1 MTFTRFV
8 EVGRVVLIN
17 YGENNGKLATI
28 VDILDAKRVLVDGPQ
43 KETGVHRQLIQLKR
57 CALTDI
63 CIKDLE
69 KNCTQKTLS
78 AAWAAQNVK
87 GQWADSAWAK
97 KIDNKAKRASLS
109 DFGRFKVMV
118 AKKQR
123 SAAVSAALTKMA
135 K

>member
-17 YGENNGKLATI
+17 YGPDRGKLATI
-28 VDILDAKRVLVDGPQ
+28 VDICDAKRVLVDGPQ
-43 KETGVHRQLIQLKR
+43 KETGVHRQLVLLKR
-57 CALTDI
+57 CALTDVVV
-63 CIKDLE
+63 KDLA
-69 KNCTQKTLS
+69 KNASQKALS
-78 AAWAAQNVK
+78 AAWAAQGVK
-87 GQWADSAWAK
+87 AQWAKSAWAK

-123 SAAVSAALTKMA
+123 SKAVADALA